1 MEAKSNISGA
11 NNKIERK
18 FVNINLISRHL
29 MCTICQEVFDEPNR
43 INCGHTFCKD
53 CLTSWIDK
61 SNKCP
66 MCRLAFKKE
75 DLHRDLIAFNIISD
89 LEVTCI
95 HKGCPLKSTLN
106 NLVEHVRFCYFDPQ
120 KMNSSIKH
128 FLTKNN
134 CPKKGDSDIEDNNPN
149 NEYLE
154 FNSNVGL
161 KARLYNKN
169 RELIEK
175 VVLGESSDK
184 SKSDILENS
193 ILDLVSPQKTSSKK
207 KLYDFSE
214 M

>member
-1 MEAKSNISGA
+1 MESKAKNSGT
-11 NNKIERK
+11 NNKIERN
-18 FVNINLISRHL
+18 FVNLNLISRHL
-29 MCTICQEVFDEPNR
+29 ICTICQEVFDDPSR
-43 INCGHTFCKD
+43 INCGHTFCRD
-53 CLTSWIDK
+53 CLVSWIDK

-66 MCRLAFKKE
+66 MCRVPVKKE

-95 HKGCPLKSTLN
+95 HKGCPWKSTLN
-106 NLVEHVRFCYFDPQ
+106 NLVEHVKFCYFDPK
-120 KMNSSIKH
+120 KMNANIKQ

-134 CPKKGDSDIEDNNPN
+134 DSNKNNDLEDNNTN

-169 RELIEK
+169 KELIEK
-175 VVLGESSDK
+175 VILGESSNK
-184 SKSDILENS
+184 SKSEKNESL
-193 ILDLVSPQKTSSKK
+193 LDMVCPTISKSSK
-207 KLYDFSE
+207 KLYDYSE